1 MIEVK
6 IINYEKPETVVGE
19 LFGDVVVEK
28 TSPRVNYEYSGCK
41 CGKYLR
47 TEGKD
52 GIEEELSN
60 SILWDLF
67 YENYWLKSFNDVGM
81 ENPVIRTVEGD
92 VCEVSNIG
100 EIMDIINGNA
110 ECNLRN
116 KDEVIENILNKSRG
130 MFELKFNWGDVQL

>member
-1 MIEVK
+1 MIEVEIK
-6 IINYEKPETVVGE
+6 NYEKPETVVGE
-19 LFGDVVVEK
+19 LFGDVIVEK
-28 TSPRVNYEYSGCK
+28 TSPRVSYEYSGCK

-47 TEGKD
+47 TQDKN

-67 YENYWLKSFNDVGM
+67 YEDYWLKSFHDVDM
-81 ENPVIRTVEGD
+81 ENPVIETVEGD
-92 VCEVSNIG
+92 VCEVTNIG
-100 EIMDIINGNA
+100 EAMDIINGNA
-110 ECNLRN
+110 ECHLRN